1 MNTKFGSP
9 RFLLRC
15 LLICSFQASWKYL
28 AFQYGIDMFVTGH
41 VHRQDCLEQWDWRN
55 QFKPTAS
62 WPNKGE
68 GPRLFAS
75 ANFSSI
81 STYSYIYIFRYIP
94 TFSLSCSEKSSN
106 TQSTRDTRERER
118 NWVMWKIH
126 KTFPFDSDL
135 FWIVLPFLS
144 RLSLCSMF
152 KFDVLMCT
160 STHSLSQACLS
171 CG

>member
-1 MNTKFGSP
+1 MFFSGELEVPGFSVRYWYVCDGTRPSSRLPRAVGLAESVQANSILTEQRRGTTSIRLSKFQQHFNI
-9 RFLLRC
+9 FLHLH
-15 LLICSFQASWKYL
+15 IPIYS
-28 AFQYGIDMFVTGH
+28 
-41 VHRQDCLEQWDWRN
+41 N
-55 QFKPTAS
+55 
-62 WPNKGE
+62 
-68 GPRLFAS
+68 LFAVLLGEELQH
-75 ANFSSI
+75 
-81 STYSYIYIFRYIP
+81 TVHKRH
-94 TFSLSCSEKSSN
+94 E
-106 TQSTRDTRERER
+106 RERER
-118 NWVMWKIH
+118 NWVMWKIR

>member
-1 MNTKFGSP
+1 MFFSGELEVPGFSVRYWYVCDGTRPSSRLPRAVGLAESVQANSILTEQRRGTTSIRLSKFQQHFNI
-9 RFLLRC
+9 FL
-15 LLICSFQASWKYL
+15 
-28 AFQYGIDMFVTGH
+28 H
-41 VHRQDCLEQWDWRN
+41 
-55 QFKPTAS
+55 
-62 WPNKGE
+62 
-68 GPRLFAS
+68 
-75 ANFSSI
+75 
-81 STYSYIYIFRYIP
+81 YIFRYIP

-118 NWVMWKIH
+118 NWVMWKIR